1 MPLLEYKKWERFSN
15 VIDNAKTACEKSGYN
30 IDEHFPE
37 VGKLSKRNNGAVVQI
52 KDYKLS
58 RYACYLIVQNGDSRK
73 EVIALGQ
80 TYFAVQTRKQELTE
94 KEYDDLSEDKKRL
107 FRRNQVRKGNYNLNK
122 TAGNSVV
129 NDFV

>member
-1 MPLLEYKKWERFSN
+1 MKEIEKYEEIIFENIKHIDEYGNEFWNARELMPLLEYKKWERFSN

-58 RYACYLIVQNGDSRK
+58 RYACYFIVQNSNTYSR
-73 EVIALGQ
+73 
-80 TYFAVQTRKQELTE
+80 
-94 KEYDDLSEDKKRL
+94 
-107 FRRNQVRKGNYNLNK
+107 
-122 TAGNSVV
+122 
-129 NDFV
+129 